1 MNSDRALEGE
11 PSDGLSAATGME
23 VGSPENGFD
32 EISNLF
38 KHDESTL
45 SEDLDLSFL
54 MNKDVA
60 ADYAF
65 GDLEGEDKFNFCS
78 NEQGHCELPSLLSNF
93 SYYDP
98 PGPPLEN
105 LHSSARISSS
115 SDFLLDTDAGVV
127 LNEEN
132 LQMRSP
138 ENHQHEDTETLCSSY
153 LRDFASQVDLESINS
168 EVPEVFC
175 RQPQVL
181 ASTGDP
187 ILEGEIVDT
196 PDSPPHYNIGEETFS
211 NPQPQELDQ
220 SEFTS
225 KKEEEE
231 GVPVDQTEKLC
242 LSLESKSGDLNSR
255 NSGDGSEELKE
266 LDLPHV
272 DQYDQKRTSHFSV
285 STGVIGEICV
295 SPETSLCAIKVPH
308 DQKLSAS
315 HGLQEVLYYNVT
327 HDPKC
332 CKTECFD
339 PREDPLSVNQSLHAA
354 MENCASS
361 KGSPVKHV
369 HIAQINHQGVKR
381 SRSQSPVKQTYS
393 SSRYKKDS
401 QTNSEARLPHFKS
414 WSQRSSDKAAC
425 SYQSPGSPNR
435 CVIREAHKERSYYCS
450 SSNHK
455 NELAGTA
462 GRGREVTSKDHLTV
476 TGRQNSAALQ
486 ESKRVFKDSSSSKCA
501 PASPSNHSLE
511 ITSHRK
517 VERSGSPSPIS
528 CRNLKREHDKSR
540 SRSPHARDICRQP
553 SRTRHSS
560 RHKSS
565 SRSYSA
571 HDTSLQASYRRTG
584 IGKPGTC
591 LFVAGFEFS
600 TTERELERKFSRFGH
615 VRDVRIIRDKRSGLS
630 RGYGFLSLERDEE
643 ADAAIRALHKT
654 DWNGRVVLV
663 EKSIK

>member
-1 MNSDRALEGE
+1 
-11 PSDGLSAATGME
+11 ME

-32 EISNLF
+32 EISDLF

-45 SEDLDLSFL
+45 SEDLGLSFL

-65 GDLEGEDKFNFCS
+65 GDLEGEDKFNFCFS
-78 NEQGHCELPSLLSNF
+78 EQGHCELPSLLSNF
-93 SYYDP
+93 RYYDP
-98 PGPPLEN
+98 PGHPLEN

-115 SDFLLDTDAGVV
+115 SDFLIDTDAGVV
-127 LNEEN
+127 LNEDN

-138 ENHQHEDTETLCSSY
+138 KNHQHEDTEKLCSGY

-168 EVPEVFC
+168 EVPEVLC

-181 ASTGDP
+181 ASTGNP
-187 ILEGEIVDT
+187 ILGGEIVDT
-196 PDSPPHYNIGEETFS
+196 RDSPSHYNIGEETFS
-211 NPQPQELDQ
+211 NPQHQELDQ

-225 KKEEEE
+225 KKEEG
-231 GVPVDQTEKLC
+231 GVPVDQTETLY
-242 LSLESKSGDLNSR
+242 LSLESESGDFNSR
-255 NSGDGSEELKE
+255 NSGDGREELKE

-272 DQYDQKRTSHFSV
+272 DQYDQERTSHFSV

-295 SPETSLCAIKVPH
+295 SPETSLYAIKVPH

-315 HGLQEVLYYNVT
+315 HGPKDVLYYNVT

-332 CKTECFD
+332 CKAECFD
-339 PREDPLSVNQSLHAA
+339 PSEDPLSVNQSLHAA

-361 KGSPVKHV
+361 KGSPAKHV
-369 HIAQINHQGVKR
+369 HIAKINDQGVKR

-393 SSRYKKDS
+393 SSRCKKDS
-401 QTNSEARLPHFKS
+401 QTNSEARLPQFKS
-414 WSQRSSDKAAC
+414 WCQRSSDKAAC

-435 CVIREAHKERSYYCS
+435 CVIREGHKEQSYYSS

-455 NELAGTA
+455 YELARTG
-462 GRGREVTSKDHLTV
+462 GRGREVTSKDHLSV
-476 TGRQNSAALQ
+476 TSRQNSAALQ
-486 ESKRVFKDSSSSKCA
+486 ESRRVFKDSSSSKCA

-511 ITSHRK
+511 ITSRRK

-528 CRNLKREHDKSR
+528 RRNLKRECDKSR
-540 SRSPHARDICRQP
+540 SRYPYPKDICRQS
-553 SRTRHSS
+553 SRTRYSS

-571 HDTSLQASYRRTG
+571 HNTSLQARYLSRASYRRTG
-584 IGKPGTC
+584 IGKPGRC

-600 TTERELERKFSRFGH
+600 TTEGELERKFSRFGH